1 MSGRLVAVG
10 DNVVDRYLDRAI
22 MYPGGNAVNV
32 AVHARRCGA
41 HSAYLGAVGTDAAGR
56 AVLDALRQEDV
67 DTSLTR
73 VVDGPNAY
81 ATVRVVDGNRIFGDG
96 DVGVSRFRLSAQDLV
111 ALRSFDVVHTG
122 ECSMVEDQLPDLAEA
137 ARLLSFDFSERPWDY
152 IEKHAR
158 HADVAIR
165 SMPATDVTTALAEA
179 RQLADLG
186 PRVVAVTLGPGG
198 AVVLDGD
205 RWVHA
210 PAPATDVVD
219 TLGAGDAFIAR
230 LLTGLVADAPLDE
243 LVRLAT
249 AYASASCAAFG
260 AFGYPTPDV
269 GPDPGAAPGQGD
281 TAPAATGEPAAT
293 SPTTPDDAQ
302 HDPREPEPAAAGPQ
316 TPLDPIQHGGVDHR

>member
-1 MSGRLVAVG
+1 MTPRIAAVG
-10 DNVVDRYLDRAI
+10 DNVVDRYVDRAI

-41 HSAYLGAVGTDAAGR
+41 SSAYLGAVGTDAAGE
-56 AVLDALRQEDV
+56 AVLNALRQEQV
-67 DTSLTR
+67 ETTLTR

-81 ATVRVVDGNRIFGDG
+81 AMVRVINGNRVFGEG
-96 DVGVSRFRLSAQDLV
+96 NVGVSRFRLAPEDLD
-111 ALRSFDVVHTG
+111 ALRGFDIVHTG
-122 ECSMVEDQLPDLAEA
+122 ECSMMEDQLAELADA

-165 SMPATDVTTALAEA
+165 SLPATDVTTARTEA
-179 RQLADLG
+179 RRLADLG
-186 PRVVAVTLGPGG
+186 PRIVAVTLGPGG
-198 AVVLDGD
+198 AVVLHGD

-210 PAPATDVVD
+210 PAPAADVVD

-230 LLTGLVADAPLDE
+230 LLTGLVADTPLDE

-249 AYASASCAAFG
+249 AYASASCTAFG

-269 GPDPGAAPGQGD
+269 GPHPGAAPGQGS
-281 TAPAATGEPAAT
+281 TTLAPAGG
-293 SPTTPDDAQ
+293 
-302 HDPREPEPAAAGPQ
+302 PAAADRT
-316 TPLDPIQHGGVDHR
+316 TPLDPIQHGGVDQR